1 MSATFLLWVAL
12 GTLCFVGAVLAM
24 QEASPVKMLVFAG
37 YGLLF
42 GMLARR
48 ERR

>member
-1 MSATFLLWVAL
+1 MSATFLLWIAL
-12 GTLCFVGAVLAM
+12 GTLCLIGAMLSM
-24 QEASPVKMLVFAG
+24 QEAEPWKMLVFAS